1 MAKFL
6 AQDCYIE
13 IDGHDISNWCFAVAT
28 PSERERVDMSGF
40 NPLGAKEFA
49 AGDREDSIDLG
60 VLQDFDA
67 GGPHDILSDIYQNQ
81 STVAVK
87 VRPTSGVVSA
97 TNPEYGGNG
106 QLLAYTGLD
115 AEKGQRSE
123 IRVEIIPADADG
135 FVWANT

>member
-13 IDGHDISNWCFAVAT
+13 IDGHDMSNWCFAVAT

-60 VLQDFDA
+60 ILQDFAA

-87 VRPTSGVVSA
+87 VRPTSAAASA

-135 FVWANT
+135 FVWAST